1 MLEKRQFFLFDVNEM
16 ETFDVLTESEVTS
29 ENIASLF
36 KRAFMSC
43 SIDEDGDLK
52 VQVDDL
58 RVILS
63 IHDGQ
68 KLLKMMAIF
77 GVNESSPLEL
87 KHAFV
92 NKMNDVYILTRFS
105 IPEQRSDV
113 LMADYFMPY
122 EGGIST
128 HQLVSTTRTFARIAR
143 SAIRDCDEHDL
154 VE

>member
-1 MLEKRQFFLFDVNEM
+1 
-16 ETFDVLTESEVTS
+16 
-29 ENIASLF
+29 
-36 KRAFMSC
+36 MSC

-113 LMADYFMPY
+113 LLADYFMPY